1 MTLFRPPPTQ
11 QIFKK
16 KENLISARQEVEVV
30 NFQQTM
36 VAQFMQPHG
45 GKVVIKNKVDALIE
59 FERINYVTHY
69 VHSRR

>member
-1 MTLFRPPPTQ
+1 M
-11 QIFKK
+11 
-16 KENLISARQEVEVV
+16 ISARQEVEVV